1 MHHTLKR
8 VIERTIVLSGVTRL
22 ARVTARR
29 RALVLMYHNIVPDD
43 VAVVGDRS
51 LHLARGQF
59 SRQLDHLR
67 ATCDVV
73 SLAALVD
80 GTPASSDRCRV
91 AITFDDA
98 YVGAV
103 SLGVDELIRRD
114 LPATIFVP
122 PGLLGEATWWDLLG
136 ASPTGLRDDVRTE
149 LLDAYRGEG
158 PAIRGAPQWAAA
170 ASAAALAPE
179 QRIADEARIKQA
191 AVERGITI
199 GSHTWSHANLAALDD
214 VTLDAELTRS
224 RDWLAERFP
233 SFVPY
238 VTYPY
243 GLSSPRVEDAARRA
257 GYLAAFRAA
266 GGWFPA
272 DAPNRRYSLSRFD
285 VSAGLSLD
293 GFKLRLAG
301 LGLD

>member
-1 MHHTLKR
+1 MHQTLKR
-8 VIERTIVLSGVTRL
+8 VVERASVLSGF
-22 ARVTARR
+22 ARVARVATRR

-43 VAVVGDRS
+43 ASVVGDRS
-51 LHLARGQF
+51 LHLAQGQF
-59 SRQLDHLR
+59 SRQLDYLR

-80 GTPASSDRCRV
+80 GTPARSDRCRV

-122 PGLLGEATWWDLLG
+122 PGLLGEETWWDLLG
-136 ASPTGLRDDVRTE
+136 ASPNGLRDDVRTE
-149 LLDAYRGEG
+149 LLQAYRGEG
-158 PAIRGAPQWAAA
+158 AAIRRAPQWAATA
-170 ASAAALAPE
+170 SSAALRPE
-179 QRIADEARIKQA
+179 QRIADEARIKRVA
-191 AVERGITI
+191 AQRGITI
-199 GSHTWSHANLAALDD
+199 GSHTWSHPNLAALDD
-214 VTLDAELTRS
+214 EILDAELRRS
-224 RDWLAERFP
+224 RDWLAERFA

-243 GLSSPRVEDAARRA
+243 GLSSPRVEDAARHA
-257 GYLAAFRAA
+257 GYVAAFRAG
-266 GGWFPA
+266 GGWIPA
-272 DAPNRRYSLSRFD
+272 DAPNRRYSLTRFD

-293 GFKLRLAG
+293 GFRLRLAG
-301 LGLD
+301 LGLA